1 MKPNLHVVMGS
12 AEVRA
17 QLASYFLLHP
27 FFNVPTD
34 LPDKIVALLED
45 AALNSNMG

>member
-1 MKPNLHVVMGS
+1 MKPDLHVIMGS

-17 QLASYFLLHP
+17 QLASYFLLHS

-34 LPDKIVALLED
+34 VPDKIVALLKE
-45 AALNSNMG
+45 AALNSN